1 MTDAQ
6 LIRDFENDT
15 LPADSFH
22 HADHVRLAF
31 AYLSQYPALE
41 ALDKFATALK
51 RFATARGK
59 PQLFNETITH
69 AYFFLIRER
78 MARVPAREWEE
89 LQFTIP
95 TCWFGRMGSSADI
108 IGRRRCNPS
117 LRGQCLF
124 FRIRLRDRVKI
135 SAVVSRLSTA
145 APFNT
150 SSLWN
155 LFFRPSGACQPE
167 PSTHSLRRGLHSVAA
182 PRL

>member
-1 MTDAQ
+1 MTEAQ
-6 LIRDFENDT
+6 LIQHFENDT

-78 MARVPAREWEE
+78 MARFPAREWDEFALRNSDLLVWKDGILGRYYWEGTLQSE
-89 LQFTIP
+89 LARTVFVFP
-95 TCWFGRMGSSADI
+95 D
-108 IGRRRCNPS
+108 
-117 LRGQCLF
+117 
-124 FRIRLRDRVKI
+124 K
-135 SAVVSRLSTA
+135 
-145 APFNT
+145 
-150 SSLWN
+150 
-155 LFFRPSGACQPE
+155 
-167 PSTHSLRRGLHSVAA
+167 VA
-182 PRL
+182 